1 MQVIAENTPKKK
13 KKNSGFDRIH
23 LYASQ
28 TLVGP
33 CYRLSEKATFGGRA
47 LFRGDFYGHK
57 KKSSW
62 STSVAPTACLHF
74 DINIWEIWHV
84 LCRKRTNRN
93 VCTGIF
99 CRPKLLNY
107 GLSKLETVR
116 NLSYCLTDCLLSLIT
131 GIDLWIFK
139 GIPVNKWLS
148 FCFPV
153 LHLCGSV
160 NCVITS
166 YNHI

>member
-1 MQVIAENTPKKK
+1 MILGRYCNVKLDASNCRKQAK
-13 KKNSGFDRIH
+13 KKNSGFDRIQ

-84 LCRKRTNRN
+84 LCWKRT
-93 VCTGIF
+93 
-99 CRPKLLNY
+99 K
-107 GLSKLETVR
+107 SQ
-116 NLSYCLTDCLLSLIT
+116 CLYWHILPTKIVELWSLQT
-131 GIDLWIFK
+131 WNSQK
-139 GIPVNKWLS
+139 
-148 FCFPV
+148 PV
-153 LHLCGSV
+153 LLPNWMFTRLDH
-160 NCVITS
+160 
-166 YNHI
+166 

>member
-1 MQVIAENTPKKK
+1 MILGRYCNVKLDASNCRKQA
-13 KKNSGFDRIH
+13 KKNSGFDRIQ

-57 KKSSW
+57 KESSW

-84 LCRKRTNRN
+84 LCQKRTNRS

-99 CRPKLLNY
+99 CQPKLLNY
-107 GLSKLETVR
+107 GLSKLETVG
-116 NLSYCLTDCLLSLIT
+116 NLPYCLTDCLLGLIT
-131 GIDLWIFK
+131 RIFVDFHRNTCK
-139 GIPVNKWLS
+139 
-148 FCFPV
+148 
-153 LHLCGSV
+153 
-160 NCVITS
+160 
-166 YNHI
+166 

>member
-1 MQVIAENTPKKK
+1 MILGRYCNVKLDASNCRKHALKKK
-13 KKNSGFDRIH
+13 KSGFDGIH

-33 CYRLSEKATFGGRA
+33 CYRLSEKATFGSRA

-62 STSVAPTACLHF
+62 STSVAPTVCRHF

-84 LCRKRTNRN
+84 LFRKRTNCS

-99 CRPKLLNY
+99 CEPKLLNY

-116 NLSYCLTDCLLSLIT
+116 NLSYCLTECLLGLIT
-131 GIDLWIFK
+131 RIF
-139 GIPVNKWLS
+139 VNFHRNTCK
-148 FCFPV
+148 
-153 LHLCGSV
+153 
-160 NCVITS
+160 
-166 YNHI
+166 